1 MASQNS
7 YLCDTLPKAK
17 LAKGTT
23 SHSSPHD
30 PPHTSAVFEREQP
43 LTGDSLG
50 MDFPE
55 DVHPTLVPPQR
66 KLCPRHKRMADGGT
80 NLKLQQALDALPLQ
94 EREAVNTIWANFSAS
109 PHPRRALI
117 LQGLLTMCCFSQL
130 SLLVDQLSY
139 IIRID
144 PFSVLPHEISLRVL
158 ASLDATS
165 LCRAAQVSRKW
176 KCLADDD
183 ILWKGIC
190 EQHIGQKCR
199 KCGWGLP
206 RLEKKKKLFRMP
218 CPASHMYASPSSPP
232 SLSISEK
239 RPCDGSTNDLVSGP
253 PLKRQKC
260 STPSHPGSVT
270 PGYVSPLPR
279 INPLVPPSFIP
290 TPSETQTRPWKD
302 VYCER
307 LTIER
312 NWRRGRCTVRT
323 LQGHKD
329 GVMCLQINENLTH
342 PSFPILITGS
352 YDRTAR
358 VWNLET
364 GTQIHCLEGHASVI
378 RSLQFDEVK
387 LVTGSMDRTIRIW
400 NWRMGTC
407 LRVLEGHTEG
417 VICVNFDADVLASG
431 SIDTTVRVWDF
442 RNGGK
447 LTLRGHTDWVN
458 CVQLWD
464 SRSGATS
471 STHIPGRAQLGAS
484 PSSSIASLD
493 WIPDEHQS
501 TTSPNINRGKML
513 FSASDDGTIR
523 LWDLSSGACVRVF
536 AGHLG
541 QVQTLKLSYMERLLS
556 ECKREAS
563 ASKGDRDFDTS
574 SASSKTE
581 DDGSS
586 PDRGPVLISG
596 SLDNTIK
603 TWDINTGKAMK
614 TFFGHIEGV
623 WSVAADK
630 MRLISGSHDRTI
642 KIWDCEQGRCA
653 TTLVGHRGA
662 VTCLDL
668 TEDKI
673 VSGSDDG
680 DVRIWSFSSH

>member
-1 MASQNS
+1 
-7 YLCDTLPKAK
+7 
-17 LAKGTT
+17 
-23 SHSSPHD
+23 
-30 PPHTSAVFEREQP
+30 
-43 LTGDSLG
+43 
-50 MDFPE
+50 
-55 DVHPTLVPPQR
+55 
-66 KLCPRHKRMADGGT
+66 MADEGT

-94 EREAVNTIWANFSAS
+94 EREAVNAIWANFSAS
-109 PHPRRALI
+109 PHQRRALI

-130 SLLVDQLSY
+130 SLLADQLSY

-144 PFSVLPHEISLRVL
+144 PFSVLPHEVGLRVL
-158 ASLDATS
+158 TYLDATS
-165 LCRAAQVSRKW
+165 LCRAAQVSKKW
-176 KCLADDD
+176 KRLADDN
-183 ILWKGIC
+183 ILWRGIC
-190 EQHIGQKCR
+190 EQHIGQKCL

-206 RLEKKKKLFRMP
+206 RLEKKKKPFRMP
-218 CPASHMYASPSSPP
+218 RPASPIHTSPSSSSSSLSVPGKRPRDDSFDDFECVPSSKRQRSSTPP
-232 SLSISEK
+232 SHGGSPTPDCIS
-239 RPCDGSTNDLVSGP
+239 PPHPTNPPVP
-253 PLKRQKC
+253 PL
-260 STPSHPGSVT
+260 TPAP
-270 PGYVSPLPR
+270 
-279 INPLVPPSFIP
+279 
-290 TPSETQTRPWKD
+290 ETRPWKD

-312 NWRRGRCTVRT
+312 NWRRGLCTVRT
-323 LQGHKD
+323 LKGHKD

-364 GTQIHCLEGHASVI
+364 GTQIHCLEGHTNAI

-417 VICVNFDADVLASG
+417 VVCVNFDEDVLASG
-431 SIDTTVRVWDF
+431 SVDTTIKVWDF

-447 LTLRGHTDWVN
+447 FTLRGHTDWVN

-464 SRSGATS
+464 SNSGAIDSPVTPR
-471 STHIPGRAQLGAS
+471 THLGAS
-484 PSSSIASLD
+484 PSAIANLD
-493 WIPDEHQS
+493 WAPEEHHS
-501 TTSPNINRGKML
+501 ATSPHINRGKML

-523 LWDLSSGACVRVF
+523 LWDLSLQTCVRVF
-536 AGHLG
+536 AGHVG
-541 QVQTLKLSYMERLLS
+541 QVQTIKLSYMERLLS
-556 ECKREAS
+556 ECKQKAT
-563 ASKGDRDFDTS
+563 ASKGHRDPDAS
-574 SASSKTE
+574 STPSKTE
-581 DDGSS
+581 NGDAS

-603 TWDINTGKAMK
+603 TWDINTGKAVK

-642 KIWDCEQGRCA
+642 KIWDCEQGRCN

-662 VTCLDL
+662 VTCLGL
-668 TEDKI
+668 AEDKI

-680 DVRIWSFSSH
+680 NVRIWSFSSH